1 MKSNNFLH
9 LWGWPLLLAAL
20 IMFGLL
26 AALIG
31 TGFWHWLSW
40 LALTAPVVTMGWY
53 LFKKDGS
60 GR

>member
-1 MKSNNFLH
+1 MKNNNFLQ

-31 TGFWHWLSW
+31 TGLWHWLSW
-40 LALTAPVVTMGWY
+40 IALTVPVVTMGWY